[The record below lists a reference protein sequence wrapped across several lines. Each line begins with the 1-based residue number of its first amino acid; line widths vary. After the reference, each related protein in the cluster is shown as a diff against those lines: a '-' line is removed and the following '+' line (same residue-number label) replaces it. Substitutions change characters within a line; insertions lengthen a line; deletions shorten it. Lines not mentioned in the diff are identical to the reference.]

1 MKRNALIVGASGQ
14 DGRLLTRQLLDRG
27 YAVRGWTRT
36 KPAPQIEC
44 ECAQIDLLD
53 SLAIEKELQNLS
65 PDEIYYL
72 AAFHHSTED
81 SLALT
86 PAELTQRSFEGQVAG
101 LRHVLEAIE
110 AVAPRTRLFYAASS
124 HVFGEAVTAS
134 QNEQTPFAPTSV
146 YGISKAAGVACCRH
160 FREKGIFAA
169 TGILFNHESALRKT
183 SFLSQKVAQ
192 GVLRARREPGFKLV
206 LGDLEARVD
215 WGYAPDYVDAM
226 FRILQLPKPDDFVIA
241 SGELH
246 SVRQFAQAAFAAGG
260 LDWKQ
265 HVETDARLLKRDSQ
279 PLCGNAAKLRAAT
292 GWSPTVNFSEMV
304 ARLVHETEKTMP
316 SPKLLIFI
324 PTYNEAENAERLC
337 RELSTLDLG
346 ADILFCDDGSPDGT
360 GEIVDRLTQKF
371 PHVHAMHR
379 EGKLG
384 IGSAHRDGI
393 RYAYEHGYETLV
405 TMDCDFTH
413 QPADV
418 QRLLAA
424 ARASGRAVAIGS
436 RYMERDSLPGWN
448 LMRRSLTRFGHFLT
462 TNLLRLPQDATGAL
476 RVYQLRLLPE
486 ELFERVRS
494 RGYSFF
500 FESLFVLHHNG
511 FAIEEMPI
519 ALPARTYGSSKMC
532 LRETWRS
539 ARRLLKLY
547 WASVRHPESFLLSSP
562 VLPILGT
569 EAPLQDPQGWDSYW
583 TRGQEKSR
591 RLYSVIASIY
601 RRLAIRRSLNH
612 FMRKHFAPGDRLLH
626 AGCGSGQVD
635 TELSQEMKITAV
647 DISLPALESYRRN
660 NPHAEAI
667 RHGDILHLDGV
678 AGETFDGAYNL
689 GVVEHFTQEQIVQ
702 ILREMGRT
710 VKPGGKVVIFW
721 PHRRATSVF
730 VLKLIHRVLDLFRRK
745 GGEAV
750 RLHPAE
756 ISLLES
762 RAQAQA
768 VVERAG
774 FDLVEYYFGLRDL
787 LVQAVVV
794 GCKQ

>member
-1 MKRNALIVGASGQ
+1 MK
-14 DGRLLTRQLLDRG
+14 
-27 YAVRGWTRT
+27 
-36 KPAPQIEC
+36 
-44 ECAQIDLLD
+44 
-53 SLAIEKELQNLS
+53 
-65 PDEIYYL
+65 
-72 AAFHHSTED
+72 
-81 SLALT
+81 
-86 PAELTQRSFEGQVAG
+86 
-101 LRHVLEAIE
+101 
-110 AVAPRTRLFYAASS
+110 
-124 HVFGEAVTAS
+124 
-134 QNEQTPFAPTSV
+134 PT
-146 YGISKAAGVACCRH
+146 
-160 FREKGIFAA
+160 
-169 TGILFNHESALRKT
+169 
-183 SFLSQKVAQ
+183 
-192 GVLRARREPGFKLV
+192 
-206 LGDLEARVD
+206 
-215 WGYAPDYVDAM
+215 
-226 FRILQLPKPDDFVIA
+226 
-241 SGELH
+241 
-246 SVRQFAQAAFAAGG
+246 
-260 LDWKQ
+260 
-265 HVETDARLLKRDSQ
+265 
-279 PLCGNAAKLRAAT
+279 
-292 GWSPTVNFSEMV
+292 
-304 ARLVHETEKTMP
+304 
-316 SPKLLIFI
+316 LIFV

-337 RELSTLDLG
+337 RELCALDLE

-360 GEIVDRLTQKF
+360 GEIVDGLAGEF
-371 PHVHAMHR
+371 PQVSAMHR
-379 EGKLG
+379 KVKAG
-384 IGSAHRDGI
+384 IGSAHQDGI
-393 RYAYEHGYETLV
+393 RHAYAHGYETLV

-418 QRLLAA
+418 QRLLQV
-424 ARASGRAVAIGS
+424 ARSSGRAVAIGS
-436 RYMERDSLPGWN
+436 RYMEQDSLPGWN
-448 LMRRSLTRFGHFLT
+448 LMRRSLTHLGHFLT

-476 RVYQLRLLPE
+476 RVYQLKKIPE
-486 ELFERVRS
+486 AIFDRVRS

-500 FESLFVLHHNG
+500 FESLFVLHRNG

-539 ARRLLKLY
+539 AFRLLKLY
-547 WASVRHPESFLLSSP
+547 WAGLRQPESFLLFSP
-562 VLPILGT
+562 MQPILEA

-591 RLYSVIASIY
+591 RIYSVIASIY

-612 FMRKHFAPGDRLLH
+612 FMHKHFAPGDRLLH

-635 TELSQEMKITAV
+635 TELSREMKITAV

-667 RHGDILHLDGV
+667 RHGDILHLDDV

-689 GVVEHFTQEQIVQ
+689 GVVEHFSHEQIVQ

-730 VLKLIHRVLDLFRRK
+730 VLKMIHRVMDFFRGK
-745 GGEAV
+745 GQEAV

-762 RAQAQA
+762 REQARE

-774 FDLVEYYFGLRDL
+774 FNLVEYYFGMRDL